1 MYDFQVDLPP
11 YNTLVNFFEKKQN
24 LTEKLHAPKVLFVF
38 DSTTRELFGE
48 VPFPCHVVS
57 PGEQYKSRGTIEE
70 ICAWALSRGA
80 GRDVVFVAVGGGVV
94 CDMTA
99 FAASIYM
106 RGVPVI
112 LVPTTLLSMVD
123 ASIGGKTGINF
134 EGYKNILGTFHP
146 AREVRIIPEVLHSL
160 PEREYFSGLAEV
172 IKHGLLRTGKLFD
185 LLSDHAERILRRD
198 NDLMEEVIYQSLL
211 VKKWYIEQD
220 PREQGIRGHLNLG
233 HTFAHALESVGDF
246 STWTHGEA
254 VAWGMAK
261 AMKTG
266 LLLGL
271 TDATYAE
278 RVDGILR
285 SFGYKLEIPG
295 LDVDE
300 LIRIMGQD
308 KKKKAGQV
316 KFVLQ
321 KDHGTTV
328 FSEVPEEVLRRVL
341 S

>member
-1 MYDFQVDLPP
+1 MYDFQVSLPP
-11 YNTLVNFFEKKQN
+11 HTTLVNFFGKKQS
-24 LTEKLHAPKVLFVF
+24 LTERLDSPKVLFVF
-38 DSTTRELFGE
+38 DSITRGLFGDL
-48 VPFPCHVVS
+48 PFPCHVVP
-57 PGEQYKSRGTIEE
+57 PGEQYKSRKTVEE
-70 ICAWALSRGA
+70 ISAWALNQGA
-80 GRDVVFVAVGGGVV
+80 GRDAVFVAVGGGVV
-94 CDMTA
+94 CDLTA
-99 FAASIYM
+99 FVASIYM

-134 EGYKNILGTFHP
+134 KGYKNILGSFHP
-146 AREVRIIPEVLHSL
+146 AQEVRIIHEVLHSL

-172 IKHGLLRTGKLFD
+172 IKHGLLRTGELFD
-185 LLSDHAERILRRD
+185 LLSGHTERIIRRD

-254 VAWGMAK
+254 VAWGIAK
-261 AMKTG
+261 AMETG
-266 LLLGL
+266 LLLEI
-271 TDATYAE
+271 TDAYYAKK
-278 RVDGILR
+278 VDGILR
-285 SFGYKLEIPG
+285 SFGYQLEIPG

-308 KKKKAGQV
+308 KKKKDGQV

-321 KDHGTTV
+321 KDHGSTV
-328 FSEVPEEVLRRVL
+328 FSEVPEAIMRRVL